1 MFSIVLSDK
10 VRYIRRDLYQDISGK
25 KMIDNIQWLGH
36 GSFVIQSDPLIYI
49 NPWRITRKVF
59 HPDVI
64 LIGHEH
70 HQHFSIPDI
79 EKLRGADT
87 KIIGNSAIIEQ
98 LPETILLRQWN
109 TINIGRAS
117 IKAVPAYSPHHP
129 KHPIEAG
136 GLGFII
142 SLNFYDIY
150 YAGDT
155 QIIPE
160 MSHIQPD
167 IAILPID
174 ANGTLSVEDAVEV
187 VKMMRPRWVMPSNW
201 GYPNE
206 GATIHDAQRFQ
217 RLVGN
222 FANVIIPEQSN

>member
-1 MFSIVLSDK
+1 
-10 VRYIRRDLYQDISGK
+10 
-25 KMIDNIQWLGH
+25 MIENIQWLGH

-70 HQHFSIPDI
+70 HQHFSVPDI
-79 EKLRGADT
+79 EKLRGEET
-87 KIIGNSAIIEQ
+87 KIIGNSAIVDQ

-109 TINIGRAS
+109 SISIGKAS
-117 IKAVPAYSPHHP
+117 IKAVPAYSLNSSQHP
-129 KHPIEAG
+129 LEAG

-155 QIIPE
+155 QRIPE
-160 MSHIQPD
+160 MSRIQPD

-174 ANGTLSVEDAVEV
+174 GDGTLTVEEAAEV
-187 VKMMRPRWVMPSNW
+187 VHAMRPRWVIPSNW
-201 GYPNE
+201 GYPTD
-206 GATIHDAQRFQ
+206 GASLMDAQRFKK
-217 RLVGN
+217 LVGDS
-222 FANVIIPEQSN
+222 ATVIIPEQAR

>member
-1 MFSIVLSDK
+1 
-10 VRYIRRDLYQDISGK
+10 
-25 KMIDNIQWLGH
+25 MIDNIQWLGH

-59 HPDVI
+59 HPDAI

-87 KIIGNSAIIEQ
+87 KIIGNTMIANQ
-98 LPETILLRQWN
+98 LPETTILRHWN
-109 TINIGRAS
+109 SISISKAS
-117 IKAVPAYSPHHP
+117 IKAVPAYSPNHP
-129 KHPIEAG
+129 KHALDAG
-136 GLGFII
+136 GLGFVI

-155 QIIPE
+155 QTIPE
-160 MSHIQPD
+160 MSRIHPD

-174 ANGTLSVEDAVEV
+174 GDGTLTVEEAAEV
-187 VKMMRPRWVMPSNW
+187 VHTMRPRWVIPSNW
-201 GYPNE
+201 GYPSE
-206 GATIHDAQRFQ
+206 GATLIDAQRFK
-217 RLVGN
+217 RLVGDS
-222 FANVIIPEQSN
+222 ATVIIPEQIR

>member
-1 MFSIVLSDK
+1 
-10 VRYIRRDLYQDISGK
+10 
-25 KMIDNIQWLGH
+25 MIDNIQWLGH

-79 EKLRGADT
+79 EKLRGAET
-87 KIIGNSAIIEQ
+87 KIIGNQAIVEQ
-98 LPETILLRQWN
+98 LPETTLLRHWN
-109 TINIGRAS
+109 IINIGKAS
-117 IKAVPAYSPHHP
+117 IKAVPAYSPNSP

-136 GLGFII
+136 GLGFVI

-160 MSHIQPD
+160 MSRIHPD

-174 ANGTLSVEDAVEV
+174 GNGTLTVEEAIEV
-187 VKMMRPRWVMPSNW
+187 VQLMQPRWVIPSNW
-201 GYPNE
+201 GYPSD
-206 GATIHDAQRFQ
+206 GASLIEAHRFK
-217 RLVGN
+217 RLVGDS
-222 FANVIIPEQSN
+222 ATVIIPEQIR

>member
-1 MFSIVLSDK
+1 
-10 VRYIRRDLYQDISGK
+10 
-25 KMIDNIQWLGH
+25 MIDNIQWLGH

-79 EKLRGADT
+79 EKLRGAET
-87 KIIGNSAIIEQ
+87 KIIGNQAIVEQ
-98 LPETILLRQWN
+98 LPEATLLRHWN
-109 TINIGRAS
+109 IINIGKAS
-117 IKAVPAYSPHHP
+117 IKAIPAYSPNSP
-129 KHPIEAG
+129 KHPLEAG
-136 GLGFII
+136 GLGFVI

-160 MSHIQPD
+160 MSRLHPD

-174 ANGTLSVEDAVEV
+174 GNGTLTVEEAVETV
-187 VKMMRPRWVMPSNW
+187 QLMRPRWVIPSNW
-201 GYPNE
+201 GYPSD
-206 GATIHDAQRFQ
+206 GASLVEAQRFK
-217 RLVGN
+217 RLIGDS
-222 FANVIIPEQSN
+222 ATVIIPEQTR